1 MPVGA
6 AVRNVSSIS
15 AGRAVAA
22 YAACSRLLLF
32 DHRGELCLALLTC
45 RWGMCAILVPVSGFW
60 LVLPQ
65 AVMMLVVARRGATAK
80 AGKPTWTEQWAG
92 SR

>member
-22 YAACSRLLLF
+22 YAALGGF
-32 DHRGELCLALLTC
+32 G
-45 RWGMCAILVPVSGFW
+45 AILVPVSGFW

-65 AVMMLVVARRGATAK
+65 AILMLVVARRGAAVE
-80 AGKPTWTEQWAG
+80 AGRPKQTNKWAG
-92 SR
+92 SS